1 MSTKPIYVALLEN
14 GKLLEKVEAAKK
26 HITNCNL
33 CPHQCGVNR
42 KKEVGVCK
50 AGDKAIV
57 ASYGPHIG
65 EERVLVGRQG
75 SGTIFFGYCN
85 LSCVYCQN
93 YEISA
98 HGKGEVVSN
107 EQLANMM
114 LTLQNN
120 YGCHNINL
128 VTPTHFVANIVEAVY
143 IAAKKGLTLPIVYNC
158 GGYECVE
165 TLQLLEGIVA
175 IYMPDFKYAS
185 DERGKKYSKVSD
197 YAKRAKEGL
206 REMDRQVGGLQ
217 VDANNIAYRGL
228 LIRHL
233 MLPGGLGDTKKVL
246 EFIHNELSPNAL
258 VNLMAQYYPCH
269 KAYEY
274 KELSRRLESMEY
286 NEAYK
291 FAKDLGLR
299 LV

>member
-1 MSTKPIYVALLEN
+1 MSLSPKYLTLLEN
-14 GKLLEKVEAAKK
+14 GELLKTVEAANK

-42 KKEVGVCK
+42 EKEVGVCK

-57 ASYGPHIG
+57 SSYGPHIG
-65 EERVLVGRQG
+65 EERVLVGQQG

-93 YEISA
+93 YDISA
-98 HGKGEVVSN
+98 YGKGKVVSN
-107 EQLANMM
+107 EQLADMM
-114 LTLQNN
+114 LVLQNN

-128 VTPTHFVANIVEAVY
+128 VTPTHFVANILEAVY
-143 IAAKKGLTLPIVYNC
+143 IAAQKGLRLPIVYNC
-158 GGYECVE
+158 GGYECIE
-165 TLQLLEGIVA
+165 TLRLLEDIVG

-185 DERGKKYSKVSD
+185 DERGKKYSKVTD
-197 YAKRAKEGL
+197 YAKRAKEAL
-206 REMDRQVGGLQ
+206 REMDRQVGGLK

-233 MLPGGLGDTKKVL
+233 MLPDGLDDTKKVL
-246 EFIHNELSPNAL
+246 EFIHNELSPNVL
-258 VNLMAQYYPCH
+258 VNLMEQYYPSH
-269 KAYEY
+269 KAFEY
-274 KELSRRLESMEY
+274 KELSRRLDRMEY
-286 NEAYK
+286 EEAYRYGN
-291 FAKDLGLR
+291 ALGLR